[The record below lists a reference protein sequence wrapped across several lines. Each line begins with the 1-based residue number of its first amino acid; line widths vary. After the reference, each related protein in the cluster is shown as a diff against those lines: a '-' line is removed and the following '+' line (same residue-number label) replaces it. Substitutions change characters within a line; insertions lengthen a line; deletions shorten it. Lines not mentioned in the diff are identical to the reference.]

1 MQLSYVMRRDGCAYP
16 DGWISAGPAQH
27 NLYYFEGVCRLTPF
41 TQPECEII
49 IKADRLCE
57 VASILGRQSEFAVDL
72 EMDSLHHYQEKVC
85 LMQVS
90 TRTESWLIDPL
101 ALKDLSPLAAPLG
114 DPRILIVMHGADY
127 DIRSLHRDFG
137 IEVNNLFDTM
147 LASRFLGIKEFGL
160 AALLKARFGIELN
173 KKYQKADWSKRPLSP
188 EMSAYAAADTSDLL
202 PLYDQLSKE
211 LVEKNR
217 LQWLEEECRLVS
229 QARVTEKEGPLFIS
243 CKGAGKIKGR
253 NLAVLEEL
261 LQLRDRQARELD
273 RPPFKVMSA
282 ETLQEVAEKRPRT
295 FSDLSGIKGMT
306 PGQIHRF
313 GDLILA
319 AVLTALALP
328 EEDLPRFPRLRREEP
343 TDGSKERLK
352 HLKSWREQLSSIQGL
367 EPGVLAPNWL
377 LEAVADAHPASIAE
391 LDGIAGMREW
401 QKGLFGEDLLH
412 ELVAV

>member
-1 MQLSYVMRRDGCAYP
+1 
-16 DGWISAGPAQH
+16 
-27 NLYYFEGVCRLTPF
+27 LTPF
-41 TQPECEII
+41 TQHECEII
-49 IKADRLCE
+49 TKADRLSE
-57 VASILGRQSEFAVDL
+57 VAAVLNRQTEIAVDL

-85 LMQVS
+85 LIQIS

-101 ALKDLSPLAAPLG
+101 ALKDLSPLAASLG
-114 DPRILIVMHGADY
+114 DPGIRVVMHGADY

-137 IEVNNLFDTM
+137 IEVQNLFDTM
-147 LASRFLGIKEFGL
+147 LASRFLGITEFGL

-202 PLYDQLSKE
+202 PLYDQLNAE
-211 LVEKNR
+211 LIEKGR
-217 LQWLEEECRLVS
+217 LQWLEEECRLVC

-253 NLAVLEEL
+253 SLAILEEL
-261 LQLRDRQARELD
+261 LQLRDRQACELD
-273 RPPFKVMSA
+273 RPPFKVLSV

-295 FSDLSGIKGMT
+295 LGDLSGIKGMT

-313 GDLILA
+313 GDGILA
-319 AVLTALALP
+319 AVSTALALP
-328 EEDLPRFPRLRREEP
+328 EEELPRFPRQRREEP
-343 TDGSKERLK
+343 TDGTKERLK
-352 HLKSWREQLSSIQGL
+352 RLKSWREQHSSAQGL
-367 EPGVLAPNWL
+367 EPGVVAPNWL

-401 QKGLFGEDLLH
+401 QKALYGQELLH
-412 ELVAV
+412 ELAAG